1 MHLLNIRSVENYHCY
16 KYSLSTINALGILY
30 PKDGL
35 TEVLILRRKMM
46 KKYTITFA
54 FFLSFFIL
62 VTAFAE
68 EDATIK
74 FYDSY
79 VEATKK
85 AKSINELKPYLSQ
98 YNIDQMG
105 EITKEDE
112 ALFLKIVQEER
123 KKIKITAV
131 SSKINGDTAIL
142 TVDGV
147 YTTSNEPIDGIVY
160 LVKEN
165 GKWKFVQEEFISDV
179 VIE

>member
-1 MHLLNIRSVENYHCY
+1 
-16 KYSLSTINALGILY
+16 
-30 PKDGL
+30 
-35 TEVLILRRKMM
+35 M
-46 KKYTITFA
+46 KKYTTIFTL
-54 FFLSFFIL
+54 FLSLFIVL
-62 VTAFAE
+62 AAFAE
-68 EDATIK
+68 EDETIK

-79 VEATKK
+79 VETTKK
-85 AKSINELKPYLSQ
+85 ANSLDELRPYLSQ
-98 YNIDQMG
+98 NNLNQLG

-112 ALFLKIVQEER
+112 TLFLKIIKEER

-147 YTTSNEPIDGIVY
+147 DTTSNDPIDGIVY

>member
-1 MHLLNIRSVENYHCY
+1 M
-16 KYSLSTINALGILY
+16 
-30 PKDGL
+30 
-35 TEVLILRRKMM
+35 ILRREIIRKHT
-46 KKYTITFA
+46 TIFTL
-54 FFLSFFIL
+54 FLSLLIA
-62 VTAFAE
+62 VIAFAE
-68 EDATIK
+68 DDETIK
-74 FYDSY
+74 LYNSY

-98 YNIDQMG
+98 NYINQMG

-123 KKIKITAV
+123 KKIKITAI

-147 YTTSNEPIDGIVY
+147 DTTSNEPIDGIVF

>member
-1 MHLLNIRSVENYHCY
+1 M
-16 KYSLSTINALGILY
+16 
-30 PKDGL
+30 
-35 TEVLILRRKMM
+35 ILRREIIRKHT
-46 KKYTITFA
+46 TIFTL
-54 FFLSFFIL
+54 FLSLLIA
-62 VTAFAE
+62 VIAFAE
-68 EDATIK
+68 DDETIK
-74 FYDSY
+74 LYNSY

-98 YNIDQMG
+98 NYINQMG

-112 ALFLKIVQEER
+112 ALFLKIIKEER

-147 YTTSNEPIDGIVY
+147 DTTSNEPIDGIVF

>member
-1 MHLLNIRSVENYHCY
+1 
-16 KYSLSTINALGILY
+16 
-30 PKDGL
+30 
-35 TEVLILRRKMM
+35 M

-68 EDATIK
+68 EDVTIK

-98 YNIDQMG
+98 NNINQMG

-112 ALFLKIVQEER
+112 ALFLKIVKEER
-123 KKIKITAV
+123 KKIKITAI
-131 SSKINGDTAIL
+131 SSKINGDTATL

-147 YTTSNEPIDGIVY
+147 DTTSNEPIDGIVY

>member
-1 MHLLNIRSVENYHCY
+1 M
-16 KYSLSTINALGILY
+16 
-30 PKDGL
+30 
-35 TEVLILRRKMM
+35 ILRREIIRKHT
-46 KKYTITFA
+46 TIFTL
-54 FFLSFFIL
+54 FLSLLIA
-62 VTAFAE
+62 VIAFAE
-68 EDATIK
+68 DDETIK
-74 FYDSY
+74 LYNSY

-98 YNIDQMG
+98 NYINQMG

-112 ALFLKIVQEER
+112 ALFLKIIKEER
-123 KKIKITAV
+123 KKIKIMAV

-147 YTTSNEPIDGIVY
+147 DTTSNEPIDGIVF